1 MAICFNSKTR
11 EGDGM
16 SDHLT
21 IDELREVAELFVAL
35 CDAPEDEKVGIL
47 GGFERF
53 NADKFTNHPWVD
65 PPSIQKTSTSKQRY
79 RDHVESWLDERHSD
93 PARIER
99 ILRSTAIL
107 GLVAEIALEDDD
119 YEEELLHVDHSTQL
133 QHLREHEEWSESLRY
148 IGRSV
153 CSTKGCETV
162 WMHAGDVKADLDDL
176 QADGWHLTA
185 RSGKKFLAHD
195 ARKAVIRVQNAS
207 ARHCCEAHRKL
218 SSANPDGTIKT
229 APIKESTRELYD
241 RQLVK
246 QTKNNQLPA

>member
-1 MAICFNSKTR
+1 
-11 EGDGM
+11 M

-35 CDAPEDEKVGIL
+35 CDAPTDDKMAIL
-47 GGFERF
+47 GVFERF
-53 NADKFTNHPWVD
+53 NADKFANHPWVD
-65 PPSIQKTSTSKQRY
+65 SPSIHKTSTAKQRY
-79 RDHVESWLDERHSD
+79 RDHVESWLNGRHSD

-99 ILRSTAIL
+99 LLRSTAIL
-107 GLVAEIALEDDD
+107 GLVAEIALEDDG

-133 QHLREHEEWSESLRY
+133 QHLREHEEWAESLRY
-148 IGRSV
+148 VGRAV

-162 WMHAGDVKADLDDL
+162 WLHAGDVKADLDDL

-195 ARKAVIRVQNAS
+195 ARKAVVRVQNAS

-218 SSANPDGTIKT
+218 SSANPDGTTKT

-246 QTKNNQLPA
+246 QAKNNQLPA